1 MILRAFVSYKNKIG
15 AFTFTRVEFRVI
27 FWNNQTA
34 LGGRGHG
41 NTWVGLL
48 PKRTSD
54 VPDPFDDPIESAQQL
69 TVLHT
74 PICSLIKLILMMI
87 FLLFLSTESFF
98 LLGPLNMRQWTDFNT
113 SILGGDAG
121 ELGFLDYY

>member
-34 LGGRGHG
+34 LGGREHG

-48 PKRTSD
+48 PNRTSNLFA
-54 VPDPFDDPIESAQQL
+54 PFDDPIESAHQL

-74 PICSLIKLILMMI
+74 PICSLINLVVKK
-87 FLLFLSTESFF
+87 F
-98 LLGPLNMRQWTDFNT
+98 
-113 SILGGDAG
+113 
-121 ELGFLDYY
+121 